1 MARGSAAECGA
12 ILYLLR
18 ARGVA
23 SEVEYASSRRLIVRI
38 VQMLSRLADRTW

>member
-1 MARGSAAECGA
+1 MARGTAAECGA

-23 SEVEYASSRRLIVRI
+23 ADAEYASSRKLIVRI
-38 VQMLSRLADRTW
+38 VQMLSKLEVRTR